1 MSWLIAP
8 DKFKGT
14 HTAVEVAH
22 AIAAGIGAEVEICP
36 TADGGEGTLEVLVG
50 ALGGRRREHV
60 AHDSLGRAI
69 EASFGL
75 LADGNSAIVEAASA
89 SGLGLIA
96 AAERDP
102 ELAST
107 YGTGELIA
115 AAIAAGAQ
123 RVLVAAGGVAGT
135 DGGSGAIEAL
145 EHSGG
150 LGGAEL
156 IVLADVQTPFE
167 RAAEVFA
174 AQKGADPRAVERLSA
189 RLQVQAAALPR
200 DPRGLPMTGAAGGLA
215 GGLWARYDARL
226 VPGAAWVLDT
236 LEFDRRL
243 RATESVVTGEGR
255 LDASTLE
262 GKLVSEIAKRC
273 ARAGVPLHAVVGSN
287 RLSTNEQ
294 AALGLD
300 TVLEASQLS
309 DIEGA
314 GRVLAGHALAR

>member
-14 HTAVEVAH
+14 HNAVEVAD
-22 AIAAGIGAEVEICP
+22 ALAAGIGAEVEICP

-50 ALGGRRREHV
+50 ALDGRRREHV

-96 AAERDP
+96 AE
-102 ELAST
+102 
-107 YGTGELIA
+107 
-115 AAIAAGAQ
+115 IAAGAQ
-123 RVLVAAGGVAGT
+123 RVLVAAGGVAST

-145 EHSGG
+145 ERSGG
-150 LGGAEL
+150 LAGAEL

-174 AQKGADPRAVERLSA
+174 AQKGADPGAVEHLSA

-215 GGLWARYDARL
+215 GGLWARYGALL
-226 VPGAAWVLDT
+226 VPGAAWVLDA

-243 RATESVVTGEGR
+243 RAAEAVVTGEGR

-287 RLSTNEQ
+287 RLSTSEQ
-294 AALGLD
+294 AALGLN

-314 GRVLAGHALAR
+314 GRVLAAHALAR